1 VRAWCSPID
10 HCGRRKPTLSIG
22 QKQNHWLLFTGCLVP
37 LNIVLFL
44 LLPEVRAALVWSLV
58 RCDVSSAAAE
68 ETGKTEFRRGE
79 KILKSSASARKPTT
93 SKIAAYF
100 WFVVLGHR
108 KKESLLANDLS
119 VVECVGTNTCH

>member
-1 VRAWCSPID
+1 MTGLPVQLRKHKHLLSHMRA
-10 HCGRRKPTLSIG
+10 L
-22 QKQNHWLLFTGCLVP
+22 
-37 LNIVLFL
+37 
-44 LLPEVRAALVWSLV
+44 RA
-58 RCDVSSAAAE
+58 CDVSSAAAE
-68 ETGKTEFRRGE
+68 ETGKTQLRQ

-108 KKESLLANDLS
+108 KKESLLANELS